1 MNRHALPAFILVSVV
16 CLVVIPTE
24 HAVSAQARPRRTP
37 SASKGRTPAPSSLK
51 KYFPERVGKLV
62 LVTPNI
68 SDEESK
74 SMKRSWVL
82 LFGAA
87 ELTRGI
93 YSDPEAQELSQAID
107 ASILLTV
114 ASFPSG
120 KTADSA
126 VASLATFLVGRGHT
140 IERKKLDE
148 SSARK
153 AGSELTIATSPN
165 ADDWAVIWSRGSVVF
180 QVQSARKKENAIDFA
195 RRFPF

>member
-1 MNRHALPAFILVSVV
+1 
-16 CLVVIPTE
+16 
-24 HAVSAQARPRRTP
+24 
-37 SASKGRTPAPSSLK
+37 
-51 KYFPERVGKLV
+51 
-62 LVTPNI
+62 
-68 SDEESK
+68 
-74 SMKRSWVL
+74 MKRSWVS
-82 LFGAA
+82 LFGATEFA
-87 ELTRGI
+87 RGI
-93 YSDPEAQELSQAID
+93 YSDPQAQELSQAKD
-107 ASILLTV
+107 ASVLLTV

-126 VASLATFLVGRGHT
+126 VASLATVLVGRGYT

-165 ADDWAVIWSRGSVVF
+165 ADDWAVIWRGGSVVF